1 MCLCERRWMNVW
13 VYSDMQ
19 SLWFQ
24 NLCVFTSQC
33 QSGLNVQGMRL
44 HPYRLCECTCDC
56 VWECLCFEWGVA
68 DESYI
73 KGQNVT
79 KLCAA
84 VYTVLAGLAPMKNA
98 ISEGMC
104 VFSVIRRSVA
114 FTSGLSEFVLI
125 FSNTGYGLWVSEQ
138 PTPYMIWDSRTAP
151 PEGWATQH
159 THPHLHN

>member
-1 MCLCERRWMNVW
+1 M
-13 VYSDMQ
+13 
-19 SLWFQ
+19 
-24 NLCVFTSQC
+24 
-33 QSGLNVQGMRL
+33 
-44 HPYRLCECTCDC
+44 
-56 VWECLCFEWGVA
+56 A

-125 FSNTGYGLWVSEQ
+125 FSNTGYGL
-138 PTPYMIWDSRTAP
+138 
-151 PEGWATQH
+151 
-159 THPHLHN
+159 